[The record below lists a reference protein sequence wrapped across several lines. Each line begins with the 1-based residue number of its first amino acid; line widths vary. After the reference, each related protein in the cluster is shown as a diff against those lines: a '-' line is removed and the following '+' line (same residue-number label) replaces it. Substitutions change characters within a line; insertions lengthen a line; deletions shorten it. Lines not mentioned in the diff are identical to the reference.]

1 MITMK
6 NPLTARPIL
15 FLALSAILFSSV
27 SCSKSSDSATPTPPK
42 TGGTPA
48 ANEVSIQGS
57 AFSPASLTVP
67 VNTTVKWT
75 NLDSFTHTV
84 TSDSPLFNSGSI
96 PGNGTYTFQFT
107 AKGTYPYHC
116 SIHAL
121 MTGTII
127 VQ

>member
-1 MITMK
+1 MK
-6 NPLTARPIL
+6 NRLTTKPIV
-15 FLALSAILFSSV
+15 FLALIAILLSSV
-27 SCSKSSDSATPTPPK
+27 SCSKSSDSATPSPPK

-57 AFSPASLTVP
+57 AFGPGSLTVP

-75 NLDSFTHTV
+75 NMDSFSHTV
-84 TSDSPLFNSGSI
+84 TSDTPLFDSGII
-96 PGNGTYTFQFT
+96 PGNGTYSFQFT
-107 AKGTYPYHC
+107 TKGTYPYHC
-116 SIHAL
+116 AIHAL

>member
-1 MITMK
+1 MK
-6 NPLTARPIL
+6 NRLTARPIV
-15 FLALSAILFSSV
+15 FLALIAILLSSV
-27 SCSKSSDSATPTPPK
+27 SCSKSSDSATPSPPK
-42 TGGTPA
+42 TGGSPA

-75 NLDSFTHTV
+75 NMDSFSHTV
-84 TSDSPLFNSGSI
+84 TSDAPLFDSGII
-96 PGNGTYTFQFT
+96 PGSGTYSFLFT
-107 AKGTYPYHC
+107 TKGTYPYHC
-116 SIHAL
+116 AIHAL